1 MSTWNRRLFS
11 LALLSALTV
20 GLSCTSIE
28 DPLAPAASAAAAPE
42 APAQFLGP
50 VGTLLSPVGTVV
62 SSAVDLLVCR
72 PQPYA
77 ATTGV
82 VGREGGTIV
91 VGQHK
96 LVIPR
101 GALQQNVKITAEQVR
116 GSTNSV
122 RFSPEGL
129 KFKQP
134 AQLTMSYKNC
144 FLVLGSKRIVYTDE
158 LLSILNVLVSKDAV
172 KSKTVTSPI
181 DHFSRY
187 AVAY

>member
-1 MSTWNRRLFS
+1 MSKWNRRLFA
-11 LALLSALTV
+11 LALFGALTA
-20 GLSCTSIE
+20 GASCTSNDE
-28 DPLAPAASAAAAPE
+28 PLAPAAPPAAGSE
-42 APAQFLGP
+42 APSQLLGP
-50 VGTLLSPVGTVV
+50 VGTLLSPVGTLV

-77 ATTGV
+77 ATTREVGPDGGTLV
-82 VGREGGTIV
+82 VGDHR
-91 VGQHK
+91 

-101 GALQQNVKITAEQVR
+101 GALRKSVTITAEQMR

-144 FLVLGSKRIVYTDE
+144 LVVLGSKRIVYTDE
-158 LLSILNVLVSKDAV
+158 LLKILNVLVSTDAA

>member
-1 MSTWNRRLFS
+1 MSRWHRRLVTF
-11 LALLSALTV
+11 ALLSALTV
-20 GLSCTSIE
+20 GVSCTTSDE
-28 DPLAPAASAAAAPE
+28 PLAPQSPAGTASASPS
-42 APAQFLGP
+42 QSLGLLGG
-50 VGTLLSPVGTVV
+50 VLSPVGSLL
-62 SSAVDLLVCR
+62 SSTVDLLVCR

-77 ATTGV
+77 VTTGV
-82 VGREGGTIV
+82 VGPEGGTLV
-91 VGQHK
+91 VGEHR

-101 GALQQNVKITAEQVR
+101 GALRKNVQITAEQVR

-129 KFKQP
+129 KFAQP

-144 FLVLGSKRIVYTDE
+144 AVVLGSKRIVYTDE
-158 LLSILNVLVSKDAV
+158 LLRILNVLVSTDAN